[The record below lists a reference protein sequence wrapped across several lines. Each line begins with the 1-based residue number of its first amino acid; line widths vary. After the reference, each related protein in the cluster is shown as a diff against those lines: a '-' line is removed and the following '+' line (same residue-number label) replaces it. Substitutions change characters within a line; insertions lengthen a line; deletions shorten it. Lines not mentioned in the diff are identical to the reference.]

1 MKKTLIALTL
11 LSTIS
16 LSLNVAYAEE
26 DVKTITNNEQ
36 TNQLQDPNSSNV
48 VSDNTVEE
56 GSKDKKFNIS
66 NIIDEM
72 KNKDISTEDIS
83 EYTGDIKNK
92 INESMVSY
100 FNEIQSSLKIL
111 TADNSVASDD
121 IKSKVSALN
130 DKIND
135 TIKSFNDGDKEQK
148 IKDDFQSISQDY
160 IKIIKDYKV
169 QIDNK
174 IQEKKEELK
183 KVNEPQKTSSSK

>member
-36 TNQLQDPNSSNV
+36 TNQLQDPDSSNV

-121 IKSKVSALN
+121 IKSRVSALN